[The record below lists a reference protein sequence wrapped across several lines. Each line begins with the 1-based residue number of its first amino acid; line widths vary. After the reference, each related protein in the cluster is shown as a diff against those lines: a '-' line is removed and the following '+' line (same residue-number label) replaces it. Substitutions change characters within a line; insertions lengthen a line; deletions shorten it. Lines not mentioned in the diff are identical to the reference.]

1 MLKRARVTISTPLDD
16 KRQIIVD
23 EILRQSQESFNKRM
37 EQLRLEEL
45 RAREDAY
52 EISRR
57 WFNDYHNIN
66 YH

>member
-52 EISRR
+52 EISRS

-66 YH
+66 